1 MIEAVML
8 WNEPNNLAHWDFRLD
23 PKWHIFADMI
33 KTAAAAIRAEN
44 SVLRIVL
51 GGISPIDPGFL
62 AHLKALGVLDC
73 IDVIGVHGFPLDWNH
88 WNIHAWPE
96 KLAEVRQVTDR
107 PIWVTEVGVSTFGAD
122 ELQEMGLQITASL
135 LANRVERIYWYSLFD
150 LPQAWFAV
158 AHYAQPQDSE
168 YSRHFHMGL
177 IRQDG
182 TPKPALRR
190 FAKLTPTLGICQ
202 WFHFQDPRLDA
213 AVSWLRQLGVTRL
226 RTGLSWAD
234 SLRPQAELWYDRQMQ
249 RLEAFHICL
258 TFCFTPASRGMVAHH
273 TSPPQNVDEFAAFC
287 ATMIR
292 RYAA

>member
-1 MIEAVML
+1 
-8 WNEPNNLAHWDFRLD
+8 
-23 PKWHIFADMI
+23 
-33 KTAAAAIRAEN
+33 
-44 SVLRIVL
+44 
-51 GGISPIDPGFL
+51 
-62 AHLKALGVLDC
+62 VLDC
-73 IDVIGVHGFPLDWNH
+73 VDVIGVHGFPLDWNH

-158 AHYAQPQDSE
+158 AHYTQPQDSE

-190 FAKLTPTLGICQ
+190 FAELTPTFGICQ

-234 SLRPQAELWYDRQMQ
+234 SLRPQAEPWYDRQMQ

>member
-23 PKWHIFADMI
+23 PEWHRFAAMI

-44 SVLRIVL
+44 NTLRIVL

-62 AHLKALGVLDC
+62 AHLQSLGVLDC
-73 IDVIGVHGFPLDWNH
+73 VDVIGVHGFPLDWNH
-88 WNIHAWPE
+88 WSIHAWPE

-107 PIWVTEVGVSTFGAD
+107 PIWVTEVGASSFGAD
-122 ELQEMGLQITASL
+122 ELQEIGLDITASL
-135 LANRVERIYWYSLFD
+135 LANRVERVHWYSLFD

-158 AHYAQPQDSE
+158 AHNAQHQDSE

-182 TPKPALRR
+182 TPKPALRQ
-190 FAKLTPTLGICQ
+190 FATLTPALGICQ

-213 AVSWLRQLGVTRL
+213 AVSWLQRLGVTCL

-234 SLRPQAELWYDRQMQ
+234 SLLPQAEPWYDRQMH
-249 RLEAFHICL
+249 RLEAFHTCL
-258 TFCFTPASRGMVAHH
+258 TFCFTPASRGIVAHH
-273 TSPPQNVDEFAAFC
+273 TSPPQNGEEFAAFC
-287 ATMIR
+287 AAMVR